1 MDDPT
6 SVLAV
11 PQRSFEPA
19 SDEVGGTLSQVALSR
34 IIALIRSG
42 ELKPG
47 GIINEKDLAKRFG
60 MSRGPVREAVRQ
72 LEGRKL
78 VRREPYQRARVAEY
92 ELREIH
98 DIYEVREA
106 LEGMACRLATRRM
119 SDQKLAELVE
129 QVERSRRPENYSFIF
144 TDYSFNLHEVIVR
157 ECGNERIQEILCS
170 DLYDT
175 VRLYRWTHDIR
186 PAKDGP
192 ALRDHWQIC
201 RAMLARDEDL
211 AESLMRA
218 HIQRVMMLVREG
230 SRRPDKR

>member
-1 MDDPT
+1 MDDLVPPLGAPRPDGE
-6 SVLAV
+6 LAA
-11 PQRSFEPA
+11 EEA
-19 SDEVGGTLSQVALSR
+19 GGTLAQAALDR
-34 IIALIRSG
+34 IIGLIRSG

-47 GIINEKDLAKRFG
+47 GILNEADLSKRFG

-92 ELREIH
+92 DLREIH

-119 SDQKLAELVE
+119 SDEQLVRLVE
-129 QVERSRRPENYSFIF
+129 QVESARRPENYSFIF
-144 TDYSFNLHEVIVR
+144 TDHGFNLHEVVVR
-157 ECGNERIQEILCS
+157 ECGNARIQEILCQ
-170 DLYDT
+170 DLYDM
-175 VRLYRWTHDIR
+175 VRLYRWSHDIG

-218 HIQRVMMLVREG
+218 HLQRVMRLVREG
-230 SRRPDKR
+230 SGSGER